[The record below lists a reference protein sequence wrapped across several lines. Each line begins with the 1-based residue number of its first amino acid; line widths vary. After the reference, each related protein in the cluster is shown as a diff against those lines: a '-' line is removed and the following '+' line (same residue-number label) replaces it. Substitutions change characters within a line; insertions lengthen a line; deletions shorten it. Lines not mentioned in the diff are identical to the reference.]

1 MFLPERS
8 NYHPRRFYPDFDFL
22 ATEHGRVSIEMGKGT
37 LGVTTISLWI
47 IVQYTWGSLI

>member
-37 LGVTTISLWI
+37 LGVTTISL
-47 IVQYTWGSLI
+47 YG